1 MATYIK
7 DLKEDNGDIT
17 RPVTEAGAV
26 LLSGGGD
33 LETELAKYVTAE
45 DISDTTEVTP
55 YVDTGNIVDGAVT
68 AAKIAGGTT
77 MTTLAAGAQVEL
89 VGSKTG
95 DFNYALKFADGRLI
109 CFQRVTFTN
118 ASTASWGNCYRTT
131 YTPTSD
137 YAVAFIAQPVITAF
151 FTSRSVNDNTGWV
164 VNTGGPSLTRPQQM
178 YVVRP
183 SSGAINGTLD
193 MVAYGFW
200 K

>member
-7 DLKEDNGDIT
+7 TLKEDNGDIT
-17 RPVTEAGAV
+17 YPQTKASAV
-26 LLSGGGD
+26 LLTNNSD

-45 DISDTTEVTP
+45 NISDTTEVTP

-118 ASTASWGNCYRTT
+118 ASTSSWGNCYRAT
-131 YTPTSD
+131 YNPTSD
-137 YAVAFIAQPVITAF
+137 YTVAFTAQPVLTAF

-164 VNTGGPSLTRPQQM
+164 VNVGGPSLTRPQQV
-178 YVVRP
+178 YIVRP
-183 SSGAINGTLD
+183 SSGAVSGTLD